1 MDLFT
6 FSFSTQSAV
15 LSARI
20 TKDTKK
26 NEKNF
31 TVDQVS
37 NNTEK
42 LSTLYNRFVMKISV
56 LKVLTSSD
64 GNISV

>member
-6 FSFSTQSAV
+6 FSFSTQSPV

>member
-15 LSARI
+15 LGARI

-56 LKVLTSSD
+56 LKLLTSSD